1 MSENQH
7 LIEHLISTGVLYSP
21 SLIKAFQ
28 ECDRLKFV
36 PEALA
41 SFAYADHPLPIGE
54 GQTISQ
60 PSTVAIMLELLEP
73 QRGNHIFDI
82 GSGSGWTTALL
93 AKTVGNE
100 GVVEG
105 IERIPFLIG
114 YSRQKLHQLHIN
126 NASIELANPAYL
138 GKKGCLYDR
147 ILVSASA
154 SRMPEALFEQL
165 KQGGILVVPVENSL
179 WRITKQQDGAID
191 SYECAGF
198 SFVPLIEP

>member
-7 LIEHLISTGVLYSP
+7 LIEHLINTGVLYSP

-28 ECDRLKFV
+28 ECDRLRFV
-36 PEALA
+36 PEAVA
-41 SFAYADHPLPIGE
+41 PFAYADHPLPIGE

-73 QRGNHIFDI
+73 QKGNHILDI

-93 AKTVGNE
+93 AKAVGEE
-100 GVVEG
+100 GFVEG
-105 IERIPFLIG
+105 IERIPFLIK
-114 YSRQKLHQLHIN
+114 YSQQKLHQAHIN
-126 NASIELANPAYL
+126 NASIALANPAYL

-154 SRMPEALFEQL
+154 SRMPKTLFEQL
-165 KQGGILVVPVENSL
+165 KLGGILVVPVENSL
-179 WRITKQQDGAID
+179 WRITKQLDGTID
-191 SYECAGF
+191 AYELAGF